1 MSEEEITC
9 EFCKSQLKDKN
20 NLRTHLMRSKRCL
33 SIRGLDKNS
42 KFICEG
48 CSNSFFSNNHKFQHQ
63 EICKKYALLQ
73 NNKEHEEQLKQIRE
87 EKNNIEKELYAI
99 QLLNSKLES
108 KIEKLENTILS
119 LAIEPK
125 TKTTNHV
132 VINNMLNLSKEH
144 VTKILDEH
152 LTKDIVAG
160 GQKKLAQMVCEKML
174 KDSDGNLT
182 YKCVDSS
189 RHNFEFVNS
198 KGLIEKD
205 IKALKLKNALISGN
219 IITKAGETG
228 KQIWTKTDG
237 TTNSDQY
244 LASSDKVMEI
254 ICIDTDDSKF
264 RSELSA
270 LTI

>member
-1 MSEEEITC
+1 MDC
-9 EFCKSQLKDKN
+9 EFCHKKFSTKQNLLYHQKNTKYCLDLQGKSNENFMCEYCNKVFTCKQRLTIHIKETCKLKNKKSFEDEMKKLNEDFIHFKKESKNKLKEKDK
-20 NLRTHLMRSKRCL
+20 
-33 SIRGLDKNS
+33 I
-42 KFICEG
+42 I
-48 CSNSFFSNNHKFQHQ
+48 
-63 EICKKYALLQ
+63 Y
-73 NNKEHEEQLKQIRE
+73 
-87 EKNNIEKELYAI
+87 
-99 QLLNSKLES
+99 KLES

-125 TKTTNHV
+125 TKNTTNHV
-132 VINNMLNLSKEH
+132 VINNTLNLSKEH

-174 KDSDGNLT
+174 KDSEGNLT

-189 RHNFEFVNS
+189 RHNFEFINLN
-198 KGLIEKD
+198 GLIEKD

-219 IITKAGETG
+219 IIAKAGETG
-228 KQIWTKTDG
+228 KTIWTKTDG

-244 LASSDKVMEI
+244 IASSDKVMEI
-254 ICIDTDDSKF
+254 ICIDIDDSKF
-264 RSELSA
+264 RSA

>member
-1 MSEEEITC
+1 MDC
-9 EFCKSQLKDKN
+9 EFCQKN
-20 NLRTHLMRSKRCL
+20 
-33 SIRGLDKNS
+33 
-42 KFICEG
+42 
-48 CSNSFFSNNHKFQHQ
+48 FSNKQNLLYHQ
-63 EICKKYALLQ
+63 KNTKYCLDIQGKSNEDFTCEYCKKVFTCKQRLTIHIEETCKLK
-73 NNKEHEEQLKQIRE
+73 NKQSFEEEMKKLNEEFTNFKKESKIKLK
-87 EKNNIEKELYAI
+87 EKEKI
-99 QLLNSKLES
+99 ISKLES

-132 VINNMLNLSKEH
+132 VINNTLNLSKEH

-189 RHNFEFVNS
+189 RHNIEIVNS

-228 KQIWTKTDG
+228 KQIWTKSDG

>member
-1 MSEEEITC
+1 MEREKC
-9 EFCKSQLKDKN
+9 EFCNIDVKDKPSLKN
-20 NLRTHLMRSKRCL
+20 HLNRNKKCL
-33 SIRGLDKNS
+33 KIRGLSLDT

-48 CSNSFFSNNHKFQHQ
+48 CENVFTSNISLLGHND
-63 EICKKYALLQ
+63 ICKKYII
-73 NNKEHEEQLKQIRE
+73 LKVRNEYDKKIE
-87 EKNNIEKELYAI
+87 NLNENVKEKEKI
-99 QLLNSKLES
+99 ISKLES

-132 VINNMLNLSKEH
+132 VINNTLNLSKEH

-152 LTKDIVAG
+152 LTKDVIAG
-160 GQKKLAQMVCEKML
+160 GQKKLAHMVCEKML